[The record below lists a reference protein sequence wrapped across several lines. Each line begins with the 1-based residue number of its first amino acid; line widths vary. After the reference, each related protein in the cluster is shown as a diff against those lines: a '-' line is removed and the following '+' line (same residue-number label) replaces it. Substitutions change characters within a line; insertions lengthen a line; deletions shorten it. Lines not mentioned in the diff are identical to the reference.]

1 VLDVSLFVAKNT
13 DGTHVAWCL
22 YQHGVSLVEEEI
34 RQQFKRVLATGGNH
48 QILNRAL
55 NALKGH
61 DFLDL
66 LAQPQVTLAAAI
78 LQGVVAAIG
87 HQGSESL
94 LNKFAI

>member
-1 VLDVSLFVAKNT
+1 
-13 DGTHVAWCL
+13 
-22 YQHGVSLVEEEI
+22 
-34 RQQFKRVLATGGNH
+34 
-48 QILNRAL
+48 
-55 NALKGH
+55 
-61 DFLDL
+61 LDL